1 LRNIRE
7 AIDLYLEPNPE
18 EIIQDQNHEVVELTV

>member
-7 AIDLYLEPNPE
+7 AIDLYLEPAPE
-18 EIIQDQNHEVVELTV
+18 EIVGDRNHEVVELTV